1 MNLYRVYK
9 NKYFSTWY
17 PLEQITK
24 TLTNQISTIPL
35 LVGIKIGEIGTKL
48 GMNATNNGFLGFDN
62 VRIPRDHMLMKNS
75 QVTNEKEIIFLI
87 VPLLIVPRTFE
98 LRTKEKIN
106 IFIFCSYVRL
116 QILEDGT
123 YIKATSDKLTY
134 GTMMFVRVVLLQDIA
149 SYISKAVTIAIRYS
163 AVRRQSQIK
172 SE

>member
-9 NKYFSTWY
+9 NKYFSIWY

-75 QVTNEKEIIFLI
+75 QVTNERDYFFNRAVID
-87 VPLLIVPRTFE
+87 RT
-98 LRTKEKIN
+98 
-106 IFIFCSYVRL
+106 SYVRTSYER
-116 QILEDGT
+116 EDK
-123 YIKATSDKLTY
+123 YFHFL
-134 GTMMFVRVVLLQDIA
+134 FVRTFTDI
-149 SYISKAVTIAIRYS
+149 
-163 AVRRQSQIK
+163 RRRNLHK
-172 SE
+172 SNER